1 MGRWARVVKHCGT
14 ECRPLISVV
23 FHSLYAQLT
32 SELKQIEAVRAAQ
45 EPVVRRLEAETEQLS
60 AQIAAL
66 NKEQALLQAQVRTLK
81 QAGTE
86 LSDKVQDTCHHRMGL
101 HEPWTLKAEP

>member
-1 MGRWARVVKHCGT
+1 MGLSGG
-14 ECRPLISVV
+14 PS
-23 FHSLYAQLT
+23 HSLHAQLT
-32 SELKQIEAVRAAQ
+32 SELKQIEAARAAQ

-81 QAGTE
+81 QTGTE
-86 LSDKVQDTCHHRMGL
+86 LSDKVRNTCYFGMAL
-101 HEPWTLKAEP
+101 PET

>member
-1 MGRWARVVKHCGT
+1 MGRWARVVKQRGT
-14 ECRPLISVV
+14 EWRPLISVI

-45 EPVVRRLEAETEQLS
+45 EPVVRRLEAATEQLS

-66 NKEQALLQAQVRTLK
+66 N
-81 QAGTE
+81 
-86 LSDKVQDTCHHRMGL
+86 
-101 HEPWTLKAEP
+101 

>member
-1 MGRWARVVKHCGT
+1 MGLSGG
-14 ECRPLISVV
+14 PS
-23 FHSLYAQLT
+23 HSLCAQLT
-32 SELKQIEAVRAAQ
+32 SELKQIEAARAAQ

-66 NKEQALLQAQVRTLK
+66 TKEQALLQAQVRTLK

-86 LSDKVQDTCHHRMGL
+86 LSDKVRDTCHLRTGL
-101 HEPWTLKAEP
+101 PEPGNLKPET